1 MQDDEKGAKRGLF
14 WYAAGCQCA
23 AVWSLL
29 MLRIDA
35 IKKKK
40 ISSTSGTYKI
50 SFLTGKNKIG
60 DSAPTT
66 GSVVL
71 CFFCFGAF
79 LVLSQGVDGFAK
91 SGAINLNALGITL
104 VVHSF
109 RTQICGHSSSTKK
122 KKIGQNCVLSSMKF
136 RQHIQ
141 IRAL

>member
-1 MQDDEKGAKRGLF
+1 MRL
-14 WYAAGCQCA
+14 
-23 AVWSLL
+23 
-29 MLRIDA
+29 
-35 IKKKK
+35 KKKK

-66 GSVVL
+66 GSVLL

-104 VVHSF
+104 VVQFSKANLWAQQFNKEKKDRSKLCTVFNEVSSAHSDSCSLKTPEHQ
-109 RTQICGHSSSTKK
+109 RTNVHKRTA
-122 KKIGQNCVLSSMKF
+122 V
-136 RQHIQ
+136 
-141 IRAL
+141 